1 MPVPI
6 QTKITK
12 QKKVVA
18 DLLKRW
24 KLLIKIEKTFDR
36 NGIISDFKGR
46 TKAVKDVANAANKY
60 QEAVDKLEYLK
71 TLV

>member
-6 QTKITK
+6 QTKITR
-12 QKKVVA
+12 QKALVS

-46 TKAVKDVANAANKY
+46 TKAAKNVTNIANKY